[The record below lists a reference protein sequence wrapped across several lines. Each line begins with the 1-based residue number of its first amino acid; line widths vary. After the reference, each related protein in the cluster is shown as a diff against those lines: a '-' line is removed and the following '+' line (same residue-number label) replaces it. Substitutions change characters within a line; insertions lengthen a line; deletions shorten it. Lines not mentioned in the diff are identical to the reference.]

1 MGSKSKQEKSNEE
14 FAQQDVAFN
23 KACVLANV
31 KATSRQASKFR
42 NKKGMAWKVMK
53 GLAEPLRFK
62 MAGYVLDISHE

>member
-1 MGSKSKQEKSNEE
+1 MGSKSKVEKSNEE

-23 KACVLANV
+23 KACNAANV
-31 KATSRQASKFR
+31 KPTARQASKFR

-62 MAGYVLDISHE
+62 MAGYVLEISHE

>member
-14 FAQQDVAFN
+14 FAQQDVAFK
-23 KACVLANV
+23 KACTLANV
-31 KATSRQASKFR
+31 KATQRQASKFR

-62 MAGYVLDISHE
+62 MAGYIPIEQQ